1 MVVWTMMGVMG
12 HEKDFFY
19 SISNELL
26 FRYTSLLGH
35 GMVVVGGK
43 GPLVGT
49 KSSKPPPKI
58 DAAIGWPRG
67 NSLAFC

>member
-1 MVVWTMMGVMG
+1 MGNAANGGMAARNQ
-12 HEKDFFY
+12 FPLY

-35 GMVVVGGK
+35 GIVVVGGK
-43 GPLVGT
+43 GPRVGT

-58 DAAIGWPRG
+58 DAAIGWPCG
-67 NSLAFC
+67 NSLAPC